1 MNEIPIIDLNKQY
14 ESIRSEIDE
23 AIAGVLKSGS
33 FILGEEVS
41 AFEREF
47 AAYCSV
53 SDAISV
59 GSGTDALQL
68 ALLACGVGTGDE
80 VITVSHTA
88 VATVAAIEMTGA
100 RPVLVDI
107 DPVRFTI
114 DPIKFA
120 QAVTARSRAVIPVH
134 LYGCP
139 AEMTPI
145 LEFARKADIHVIE
158 DCAQAHGAMI
168 QDQKVGSLGDVAAF
182 SFYPSKNLGAFGD
195 GGAILTN
202 DPDIAEKAR
211 LLRQYGWKERYVSK
225 IKGFNSRLDELQ
237 AGILRVKLR
246 YLEEWND
253 RRRVL
258 ANLYREL
265 LAGTELGVPS
275 HASNTLHVFHQFV
288 IRHPRRDDLQAY
300 LKKQG
305 IHTLI
310 HYPVPVHLQPA
321 YADLDYSPGSLP
333 HTELAAR
340 EVLSLP
346 MYPELSED
354 NVERICRLI
363 LEFFKQK
370 TNPF

>member
-14 ESIRSEIDE
+14 ESIRSEMDE
-23 AIAGVLKSGS
+23 AVARVLKKGS

-47 AAYCSV
+47 AAYCGV
-53 SDAISV
+53 SHAIGV
-59 GSGTDALQL
+59 ASGTDALQL
-68 ALLACGVGTGDE
+68 ALLACGVGVGDE
-80 VITVSHTA
+80 VITASHTA

-107 DPVRFTI
+107 DPVRYTI
-114 DPIKFA
+114 DPDRFM
-120 QAVTARSRAVIPVH
+120 QAVTVRTRAIIPVH

-145 LEFARKADIHVIE
+145 LEIARKANIQIIE

-168 QDQKVGSLGDVAAF
+168 WDRKVGSLGDVAAF
-182 SFYPSKNLGAFGD
+182 SFYPTKNLGAFGD
-195 GGAILTN
+195 GGAVVTN
-202 DPDIAEKAR
+202 DSVIAEKVR
-211 LLRQYGWKERYVSK
+211 LLRQYGWKERYVSS

-246 YLEEWND
+246 HLDKWND
-253 RRRVL
+253 RRRAL
-258 ANLYREL
+258 ANLYLEL
-265 LAGTELGVPS
+265 LAGMGLGLPS
-275 HASNTLHVFHQFV
+275 HAPDTLHVFHQFV

-300 LKKQG
+300 LKKNG

-321 YADLDYSPGSLP
+321 YADLGYSLGSLP
-333 HTELAAR
+333 NTELTAR

-346 MYPELSED
+346 MYPELGDED
-354 NVERICRLI
+354 VERVCRSI
-363 LEFFKQK
+363 LDFLKQK
-370 TNPF
+370 